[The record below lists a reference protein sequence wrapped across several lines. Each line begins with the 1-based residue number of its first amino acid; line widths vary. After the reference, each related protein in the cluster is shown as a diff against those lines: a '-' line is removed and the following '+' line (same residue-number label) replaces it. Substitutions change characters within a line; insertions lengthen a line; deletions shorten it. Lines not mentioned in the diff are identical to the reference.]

1 MSEKRKVK
9 MKTKWRV
16 FPRKETKITV
26 WNWQKEGLFE
36 IPNPYRGTLPELMRI
51 HRYRKILT
59 DIEKIKRRIRRREN
73 WLKFKKRTNG

>member
-16 FPRKETKITV
+16 FPRKETKMTV

-59 DIEKIKRRIRRREN
+59 DIEKMERRIRRREN

>member
-1 MSEKRKVK
+1 
-9 MKTKWRV
+9 MKQ
-16 FPRKETKITV
+16 

-59 DIEKIKRRIRRREN
+59 DIEKMERRIRRREN
-73 WLKFKKRTNG
+73 YLKFKKRTTG